1 MVNFMLCTSFTT
13 TKRSFHFI
21 ENHAEI
27 LLCTYQDDYYQKL
40 KIKKISIAKNVEK
53 LEPSYFAGGN

>member
-13 TKRSFHFI
+13 KSVVV

-40 KIKKISIAKNVEK
+40 KIKKISIAKDVEK
-53 LEPSYFAGGN
+53 LESSYCAGGN